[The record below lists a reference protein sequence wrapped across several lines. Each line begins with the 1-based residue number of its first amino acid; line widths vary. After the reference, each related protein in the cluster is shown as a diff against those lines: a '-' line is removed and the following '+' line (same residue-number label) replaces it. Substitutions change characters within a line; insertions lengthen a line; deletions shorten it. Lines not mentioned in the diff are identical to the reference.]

1 MNTTQL
7 ECFMAVADFLNF
19 SRAAEHLQ
27 LTQPAVSHQIKTLED
42 ELGVVLFRRTSKSV
56 RLTREGNLFLQYAG
70 EILKLSGAAR
80 AQVRRSQ
87 AGRLER
93 LGIGCRSAADLKLI
107 RPALERMQREEPR
120 ILPVLRLVPMSALDN
135 LLAEGD
141 IQVLFTFSDTTP
153 PGSVYR
159 ELVRCPVVCVCRPDH
174 PLAAHDRLTL
184 EQLKAGGRI
193 AASRPPA
200 CPAALFALQG
210 QIVTAGSPD
219 RVLFCENQEVLL
231 TLVAAGYAFAVMM
244 DFPQLRSPQLRYIP
258 LEGCEPLSFGAAWRA
273 GVRSPAL
280 RRFLSLL
287 EQSLRT
293 ADGERAALTP

>member
-153 PGSVYR
+153 TGSVYR

-174 PLAAHDRLTL
+174 PLAAADRLTL
-184 EQLKAGGRI
+184 ADLHRAEGRI
-193 AASRPPA
+193 ATARPPV
-200 CPAALFALQG
+200 CPTVWVLQ
-210 QIVTAGSPD
+210 
-219 RVLFCENQEVLL
+219 
-231 TLVAAGYAFAVMM
+231 AFW
-244 DFPQLRSPQLRYIP
+244 
-258 LEGCEPLSFGAAWRA
+258 C
-273 GVRSPAL
+273 
-280 RRFLSLL
+280 
-287 EQSLRT
+287 
-293 ADGERAALTP
+293 